1 MVARAQAGDAVFF
14 VAMCDRVAQILLLE
28 GDTDPVG
35 ARRSKALGIL
45 ANPAR
50 ALALLT
56 RARRRRTRRSRTRRT
71 RRSTSRRTTADPDR
85 VG

>member
-1 MVARAQAGDAVFF
+1 
-14 VAMCDRVAQILLLE
+14 MCDRIAQILLLE

-56 RARRRRTRRSRTRRT
+56 RHAGADAPEPGAVVSTS
-71 RRSTSRRTTADPDR
+71 STSRDDDR
-85 VG
+85 RRPGGPGPGG